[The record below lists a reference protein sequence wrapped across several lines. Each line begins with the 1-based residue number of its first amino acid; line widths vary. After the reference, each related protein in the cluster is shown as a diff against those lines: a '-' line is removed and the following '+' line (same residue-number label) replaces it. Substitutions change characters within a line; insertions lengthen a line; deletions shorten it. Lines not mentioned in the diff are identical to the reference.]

1 MKRSWFLIL
10 IYALATI
17 SPAQQANAPAQSV
30 TRVATAVNHL
40 TVIEFHE
47 PLTMVAAGSPDFQ
60 IERQENKVFVKPLK
74 SGAASD
80 LFVWTASR
88 RFAYELETTEE
99 VNNMNFAIDSLAPAA
114 PPQAPVSTVSDEV
127 ADMVLT
133 KVFLGA
139 EAITG
144 NGQVEKNK
152 VIVRVTEVFRT
163 RSSVYVHYAIEN
175 WTKRVYHVPSPT
187 ALALER
193 VVNDPAVPTLM
204 RRQLD
209 QRTVDSLGKTE
220 QTSLPVA
227 HAESEIQE
235 IQPGGTTQGVIVIRE
250 ALASSAVVQLIFDA
264 RTKATVVL

>member
-10 IYALATI
+10 IYAFAAI
-17 SPAQQANAPAQSV
+17 SPAQQASAPAQNV

-47 PLTMVAAGSPDFQ
+47 PVTMVAASSPDFQ

-74 SGAASD
+74 SGVASD

-99 VNNMNFAIDSLAPAA
+99 LKNMNFAIDSLAPAA
-114 PPQAPVSTVSDEV
+114 PPQPPVSTASDEV
-127 ADMVLT
+127 ADMMLT

-144 NGQVEKNK
+144 NGRVEKNK

-163 RSSVYVHYAIEN
+163 RSSVYVHYVIEN
-175 WTKRVYHVPSPT
+175 RTKRVYHVPSPT

-193 VVNDPAVPTLM
+193 VVTDPAVPTLM

-250 ALASSAVVQLIFDA
+250 VLASPVVVQFVFDA